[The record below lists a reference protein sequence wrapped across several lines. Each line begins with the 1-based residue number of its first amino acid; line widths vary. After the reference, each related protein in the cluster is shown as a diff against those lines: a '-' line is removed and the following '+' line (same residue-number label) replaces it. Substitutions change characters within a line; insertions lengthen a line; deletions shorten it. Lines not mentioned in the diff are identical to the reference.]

1 MMQWGHDMEKVP
13 IRKIKSAFV
22 LVTCLASIAR
32 AEGID
37 FESAA
42 YATDKT
48 LVGADGW
55 VLTATD
61 PLSAQDDFKIQ
72 AGLTGEGRW
81 AHAQTAGAASVYRSL
96 GNSSSTT
103 TLDVRWRWRGL
114 SDSAHFCVG
123 ISGSS
128 GSARQSN
135 RALACL
141 EPFGAISAQGAS
153 AQPLPSLETW
163 HKGAWLYM
171 RLALDASSGTYGKF
185 TLYVSDD
192 SLHASERVAV
202 TTSMGGSGS
211 LARIVLRQE
220 VGSGFVDLD
229 DFSSQPVAT
238 WQPSTDA
245 DTAWSSGKNWSTGSP
260 PDSNTR
266 VHFPDGEAHG
276 CLLDRN
282 ATVLSVTVASG
293 YLGTFNLGAQT
304 LSVLE
309 NADFTGGSV
318 ATGAGKIR
326 FPGARSSSL
335 IGPAGN
341 RPLPALRHDGSG
353 LLRLDGRALSVGDL
367 TQSGGSFDFNGFDLI
382 VAGAWQVSSGRP
394 GTFRNLDGRSIIVTH
409 GAHLEGAAPDTLL
422 GLASSPKGWSLNS
435 SGTDSLTSR
444 YALLGNARSTG
455 NPGYAYRSTDAGGN
469 TGWIF
474 FNVPAIASQP
484 RDTTLRPGET
494 ASFRISLASA
504 AGATFQWLRNDVE
517 IAGARD
523 SVYTLAGV
531 GKADSGAVFTC
542 KAANPAGYV
551 FSRSAT
557 LRVVFPAPTST
568 PAPQTLL
575 DSLSVRLVSTAPGA
589 RIVYS
594 VNGGP
599 WQAYASALVLR
610 DSTVLRAFA
619 VLGPDTSALATLA
632 FPKATLPRLSAPGIQ
647 PEAAAFADSVSVT
660 LAPPLAGARIFY
672 TLDGGDPDS
681 LSHAYLGPFT
691 LKATTT
697 VRAIAYM
704 AGYRPSP
711 VATRL
716 FTWQGSPALPPPTAT
731 PPGGDFSDS
740 VVVRLLPPA
749 GFPDAALYWLTEP
762 SGAGLSPSAGPVK
775 YSDSL
780 VIRGTCVLKALA
792 VSGARA
798 SDTARWQFHRRLGAP
813 VVTPK
818 GRIFHDTLRVVAS
831 ADSGAAVHYTMDG
844 TDPVAASPLF
854 PAQGLR
860 LDSSAV
866 LKAIAVKG
874 SETSAAIAET
884 YTLVPDTPQVSPGG
898 GDYSSPIRIVLSS
911 SSSRAVLYYTLDG
924 TTPGPERGLPP
935 YSGPI
940 DLDSNATLKVVAVAG
955 GANGSGGPIRIE
967 NYTFIATGK
976 RSLAPGQSLTLS
988 GNYSLSSP
996 YKGASSVDVDILA
1009 ADSVAAQIHGF
1020 RDILFGIRVSLP
1032 AGAAAF
1038 PKVSFNAPAGEPRA
1052 LYRLSPPGVVR
1063 WIASADT
1070 STLDAPGLY
1079 FLAVDTAAPVLRFA
1093 GETFTSGD
1101 STRLVVTIEDNV
1113 QNLALDMERSDD
1125 SSANFAGREVNP
1137 VMVLAVNAKNPPG
1150 APRPLTLK
1158 LRVSDHTR
1166 TTAFPADGSAYAMAQ
1181 KLSAG
1186 TRSPA
1191 AFHIGDDP
1199 KFPWDLIAVPLATE
1213 TPLTL
1218 SQLRKANAAPGL
1230 SGSVLNPATGK
1241 YRMLSDDETLAAG
1254 ASVWLAAPISL
1265 PSLAFPALQTAT
1277 RGGASAWKVT
1287 LHPGWNQVA
1296 DPDLAPLWWPVTRA
1310 YPESYQAS
1318 PVKGLH
1324 AWDAVAGAYVH
1335 AEVLEPWRGYF
1346 AYFYGSRDTVIDLLE
1361 RAPDPPP
1368 AAAPSSPA
1376 AKRSAAGIGLRL
1388 AWAQGPDLQLGASE
1402 GAADGF
1408 GPEDEARPPALDPAG
1423 TRLFSDRGGAR
1434 LETDIAH
1441 WRPGAVYTWK
1451 VVAGLSARAA
1461 AKAASPQGN
1470 PDATGSLASGAGLTA
1485 GAELLPPG
1493 YAAWAVSSSR
1503 GLRFAIPG
1511 DGTAASL
1518 PWHPGYADT
1527 LEVMAGPAAELEA
1540 RLADVPL
1547 KTGPFA
1553 ARVLPSPGGYLLRME
1568 LPTAARVRITLFTL
1582 DGRAVEDRFL
1592 DLPAGRYRLS
1602 PAGRLA
1608 PGLYALRLLATG
1620 TTGAAAGVGIPALTS
1635 LKVAIP

>member
-1 MMQWGHDMEKVP
+1 MEKVP
-13 IRKIKSAFV
+13 IRKITCAFV
-22 LVTCLASIAR
+22 LVSCLASIAR

-42 YATDKT
+42 YTTDKT

-72 AGLTGEGRW
+72 AGLAGEGRW
-81 AHAQTAGAASVYRSL
+81 AHAQSAGAASIYRSL

-103 TLDVRWRWRGL
+103 TLDMRWRWRGL

-135 RALACL
+135 RALACM

-153 AQPLPSLETW
+153 ALPLSSLEGW
-163 HKGAWLYM
+163 RKGAWLYM
-171 RLALDASSGTYGKF
+171 RLALDASSGIYGKF

-192 SLHASERVAV
+192 SLRASERVAV

-220 VGSGFVDLD
+220 AGSGFVDLD
-229 DFSSQPVAT
+229 DFSWQPVAT
-238 WQPSTDA
+238 WQPPTVA
-245 DTAWSSGKNWSTGSP
+245 DTTWSSGKNWSTGSP

-309 NADFTGGSV
+309 NADFTGGAV
-318 ATGAGKIR
+318 ATAAGKIR

-335 IGPAGN
+335 ISPSGS
-341 RPLPALRHDGSG
+341 RSLPALRHDGSG
-353 LLRLDGRALSVGDL
+353 LVRLDGRALSVGDL

-382 VAGAWQVSSGRP
+382 VAGAWQVTSGRP
-394 GTFRNLDGRSIIVTH
+394 GTLRNLEGRSVIVTH

-422 GLASSPKGWSLNS
+422 GLASSPKGWTLNS
-435 SGTDSLTSR
+435 SGIDSLTAR
-444 YALLGNARSTG
+444 YALLGNVRSTG
-455 NPGYAYRSTDAGGN
+455 NTGYAYRSSDAGGN

-474 FNVPAIASQP
+474 FNVPAIAVQP

-523 SVYTLAGV
+523 SVYTLTGLR
-531 GKADSGAVFTC
+531 KADSGAVFTC
-542 KAANPAGYV
+542 KATNPAGYV
-551 FSRSAT
+551 FSRSAI
-557 LRVVFPAPTST
+557 LKVVFPAPTST

-575 DSLSVRLVSTAPGA
+575 DSLSVRLASVAPGA

-594 VNGGP
+594 ANGGP

-632 FPKATLPRLSAPGIQ
+632 FPKASLPILPAPGIQ
-647 PEAAAFADSVSVT
+647 PEASAFADSVSVT
-660 LAPPLAGARIFY
+660 LAPPVAGARVYY

-697 VRAIAYM
+697 VRAIAYL

-716 FTWQGSPALPPPTAT
+716 FTWQGSQVLPPPTAM

-740 VVVRLLPPA
+740 VVVHLLPPA
-749 GFPDAALYWLTEP
+749 GFPDAAVYWLTEP
-762 SGAGLSPSAGPVK
+762 AGTGLSPSAGPAK

-780 VIRGTCVLKALA
+780 VIRGTCMLKALA
-792 VSGARA
+792 ISGSRA

-813 VVTPK
+813 TVTPK
-818 GRIFHDTLRVVAS
+818 GRIFHDTLRIASS
-831 ADSGAAVHYTMDG
+831 ADSGAAVRYTVDG

-854 PAQGLR
+854 PAQGIR
-860 LDSSAV
+860 LDSTVV

-874 SETSAAIAET
+874 TETSAAIAET
-884 YTLVPDTPQVSPGG
+884 YTLVPDTPQVSPSG

-924 TTPGPERGLPP
+924 STPGPERGLPP

-955 GANGSGGPIRIE
+955 SGGGGSGGPIRIE
-967 NYTFIATGK
+967 NYTFIATGN
-976 RSLAPGQSLTLS
+976 RSLAPGQRLSLS

-996 YKGASSVDVDILA
+996 YKGASTVDVEILA

-1032 AGAAAF
+1032 AGASAF

-1079 FLAVDTAAPVLRFA
+1079 FLAIDTAAPVLRFA
-1093 GETFTSGD
+1093 GETFASGD
-1101 STRLVVTIEDNV
+1101 STRVVVTIEDNV

-1137 VMVLAVNAKNPPG
+1137 VLVLAVNAKNPPG

-1186 TRSPA
+1186 ARSPA
-1191 AFHIGDDP
+1191 VFRIGDDP

-1218 SQLRKANAAPGL
+1218 AQLRKANAAPGL
-1230 SGSVLNPATGK
+1230 TGSVLNPATGK
-1241 YRMLSDDETLAAG
+1241 YRALADNETLASG
-1254 ASVWLAAPISL
+1254 ASVWLAAPVSL

-1277 RGGASAWKVT
+1277 RGGASAWKLT

-1296 DPDLAPLWWPVTRA
+1296 DPDLAPLWWPVTRT

-1318 PVKGLH
+1318 PLKGLH
-1324 AWDAVAGAYVH
+1324 AWDAAAGSYVH

-1346 AYFYGSRDTVIDLLE
+1346 AYFYGSRDTVINLLE

-1368 AAAPSSPA
+1368 SPAPAGPA
-1376 AKRSAAGIGLRL
+1376 AKRSGSGIGLRL
-1388 AWAQGPDLQLGASE
+1388 AWPQGPDLQLGASE

-1434 LETDIAH
+1434 LETDIAR

-1461 AKAASPQGN
+1461 AKAASRQGN
-1470 PDATGSLASGAGLTA
+1470 PDASPQGNTDVTGSLAA
-1485 GAELLPPG
+1485 GAEFLPPG
-1493 YAAWAVSSSR
+1493 YAAWAVSASR
-1503 GLRFAIPG
+1503 GLRFPIPS
-1511 DGTAASL
+1511 DGSAAAL

-1540 RLADVPL
+1540 SLADVPL

-1568 LPTAARVRITLFTL
+1568 LPAAARVRLTLFSL

-1592 DLPAGRYRLS
+1592 DLPAGRYRIS

-1608 PGLYALRLLATG
+1608 PGLYALRLLAAG
-1620 TTGAAAGVGIPALTS
+1620 TAGSSGEGGIPALTA